1 MIMQMNY
8 NKILYKKISMI
19 SIMRH
24 VSLKNPNLKK
34 LKYLQFIINLIIL
47 NSIVN
52 YFKNNLIIN
61 NKMIIS
67 ITYYKKNYKISL

>member
-1 MIMQMNY
+1 
-8 NKILYKKISMI
+8 MI

>member
-1 MIMQMNY
+1 MNY
-8 NKILYKKISMI
+8 NKILYKKINMI
-19 SIMRH
+19 LIMRH
-24 VSLKNPNLKK
+24 VSLKNQNLKK

-47 NSIVN
+47 NLIVY
-52 YFKNNLIIN
+52 YFKNNMIIN